1 MVFFGLARRAA
12 RGNLE
17 FEPMRPGI
25 EIHRLYG
32 GLGQGRDSDGAVMAQ
47 AGKSGPSNDGAGKD
61 EPAAAVLRYA
71 PGASLPYHVHPGHE
85 HIYILDGAQVDE
97 RGVYGPGTLVVNPPG
112 SGHSVSS
119 PRGCLVLVFWER
131 PVEYRSQP

>member
-1 MVFFGLARRAA
+1 MNDRRLVFFGLSRRAA
-12 RGNLE
+12 RGDLA
-17 FEPMRPGI
+17 FTPLRPGI

-32 GLGQGRDSDGAVMAQ
+32 TGTD
-47 AGKSGPSNDGAGKD
+47 PE

-112 SGHSVSS
+112 SGHTVSS
-119 PRGCLVLVFWER
+119 PRGCLALLLWEK
-131 PVEYRSQP
+131 PVVYV

>member
-1 MVFFGLARRAA
+1 MDARRMVFFGLARRAA

-17 FEPMRPGI
+17 FAPLRPGI

-32 GLGQGRDSDGAVMAQ
+32 EGAPAESA
-47 AGKSGPSNDGAGKD
+47 AGPAGKD
-61 EPAAAVLRYA
+61 DPAAAVLRYA
-71 PGASLPYHVHPGHE
+71 PGPSLPYHVHPGHE

-119 PRGCLVLVFWER
+119 PRGCLVLVFWEK
-131 PVEYRSQP
+131 PVEYT

>member
-17 FEPMRPGI
+17 FAPLRPGI

-32 GLGQGRDSDGAVMAQ
+32 Q
-47 AGKSGPSNDGAGKD
+47 AHDGAGAAND

-112 SGHSVSS
+112 SGHSVTS
-119 PRGCLVLVFWER
+119 PRGCLVLVFWEK
-131 PVEYRSQP
+131 PVQFT

>member
-1 MVFFGLARRAA
+1 MDARRMVFFGLARRAA
-12 RGNLE
+12 RGNLD
-17 FEPMRPGI
+17 FAPLRPGI

-32 GLGQGRDSDGAVMAQ
+32 PGPGGNDAPAADG
-47 AGKSGPSNDGAGKD
+47 GDGKD

-119 PRGCLVLVFWER
+119 PRGCLVL
-131 PVEYRSQP
+131 